1 MYLPTLGRFTSVDRV
16 PGGTANNY
24 VYTLDPINSNDYS
37 GNACYSWGCTLGGG
51 SLGPSTNSTTRLQ
64 PAGNTVQAPAQYSQ
78 GGNLNPQTTVGG
90 GVVQSSRSVGR
101 RVVLAPSKP
110 ATPAAKAR
118 DNSTALMP
126 ATVQAI
132 SVTKLG
138 AALGAGQS
146 GPLKGQTYSTASS
159 NVASLLPPAGY
170 SLKGAASTILLGCA
184 ITGGA
189 FMAAGMLAA
198 PYTDGV
204 SIPASTLL
212 GCKIGAQ
219 GAMIQ
224 YIIVGDA
231 SWQQDTSAMGDVWGY
246 LTTLIY

>member
-118 DNSTALMP
+118 DNSTALPAARVDFTKLQKPAGAIYGQTLTAKPGPGYGSFGLGGSSVMWGMP
-126 ATVQAI
+126 VGVGGGVKVENGGKAHPFLNFGFSGPAGLDASIMTSSKKLSTGCGLNYSAGFWLGASGNQNGLQEAGLMTPGI
-132 SVTKLG
+132 SVG
-138 AALGAGQS
+138 
-146 GPLKGQTYSTASS
+146 
-159 NVASLLPPAGY
+159 
-170 SLKGAASTILLGCA
+170 IEC
-184 ITGGA
+184 
-189 FMAAGMLAA
+189 
-198 PYTDGV
+198 
-204 SIPASTLL
+204 
-212 GCKIGAQ
+212 
-219 GAMIQ
+219 
-224 YIIVGDA
+224 
-231 SWQQDTSAMGDVWGY
+231 VW
-246 LTTLIY
+246 